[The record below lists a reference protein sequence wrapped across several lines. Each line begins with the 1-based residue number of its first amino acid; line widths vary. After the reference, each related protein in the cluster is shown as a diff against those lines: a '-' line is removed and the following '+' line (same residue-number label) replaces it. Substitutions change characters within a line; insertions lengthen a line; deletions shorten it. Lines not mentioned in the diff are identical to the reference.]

1 MSVELEER
9 DVEVNAENIG
19 GIDETNVKFTPG
31 VTVLA
36 GRNATNRTSFLQT
49 LMAALGSDN
58 VSVKG
63 DTDEAFVELSIG
75 DETYTR
81 ELMRAGDT
89 ITTSGNPYL
98 DDSTL
103 ADLFVFLLE
112 SNEARQAVARNDDLR
127 QLIMRPVDTD
137 EIRAE
142 IDRLVAEREE
152 IENELDEID
161 SLKAD
166 LPGLEEERTR
176 LADEIEEKKAE
187 LERTEAELESKD
199 TDVEE
204 SREEKREVEEA
215 LSTLQEKRSEL
226 EDVRYDLETEKESVA
241 ELRSEKR
248 ELEGEL
254 ADLPDSP
261 AGGIEE
267 LDDEISRLRSEKQ
280 SLESEVNE
288 LQSIIQFNEKMLDG
302 VDSELSA
309 LQPDDGDGAVTDQLL
324 EDAQEVECWT
334 CGSTVETDQIS
345 ATVEQLRDLSSDKL
359 ADVRDIEERLDEL
372 TDRRQERRDQQDRR
386 DTIEGKLRRVEDQ
399 LEEGEQTIERLRER
413 REELTDEIAELES
426 EVDESD
432 TSPYSDVLD
441 LHKEANQL
449 EYEIGKLENELDG
462 VEDEIASIE
471 ERIAEE
477 DDLEARLAGVR
488 DDLEDARTKIERI
501 EREAVTEFN
510 EHMDTVL
517 QLLDY
522 DNLDRVWIERVERE
536 VREGRRK
543 VQKSAFELHVVRTTA
558 SGATY
563 EDTSDHLSESEREV
577 TGLVFALAGYLAHE
591 VYETVPFMLLDSL
604 EAIDADR
611 IAKLVDYL
619 EDYSDYLVV
628 ALLPEDAAAL
638 DSDYQRVTEI

>member
-142 IDRLVAEREE
+142 IDRLVSEREE

-161 SLKAD
+161 SLKGE

-176 LADEIEEKKAE
+176 LEDEIEEKKAE

-204 SREEKREVEEA
+204 SREEKREVEDA